1 MEPPLNVLGSTLRAC
16 SHAPVTGW
24 FRDGCCNTDARDRG
38 SHTVCA
44 EVTDEFLAYLQGM
57 GNDLVTPAP
66 QFGFPGLRAGDCW
79 CVCAAS
85 WRDAHKAGK
94 GCGVHLE
101 STHQKAL
108 ELVSLEELLEHA
120 VAIEV

>member
-1 MEPPLNVLGSTLRAC
+1 MAC
-16 SHAPVTGW
+16 SHSPMTGW

-44 EVTDEFLAYLQGM
+44 EVNDEFLEYIRAN
-57 GNDLVTPAP
+57 GNDLITPAP
-66 QFGFPGLRAGDCW
+66 QFGFRGLKSGDCW

-85 WRDAHKAGK
+85 WRDAHHAGK
-94 GCGVHLE
+94 GCPVHLE
-101 STHQKAL
+101 STHAKAL
-108 ELVSLEELLEHA
+108 EIVPIEELMRHA